1 MTVVKITLRASRVD
15 VSGDVA
21 KIDTDTSEI
30 GSALRQLVDI
40 DPFNA
45 QKTRIE
51 LLDAVLAYLCG
62 ADAKNLAPDA
72 LVRAALCQEITRRED
87 AERQLAT
94 LTRERDEARE
104 KTTEALASIDAFMG
118 ESMPWTDPSGAAY
131 IEQLGE
137 IASRRLQYTL
147 DTLLTTPTQ
156 GAQA

>member
-94 LTRERDEARE
+94 LTRERDEARRDDR
-104 KTTEALASIDAFMG
+104 SPCIHRRIHGRVDAVDRS
-118 ESMPWTDPSGAAY
+118 ERAAY